1 LLQEFGT
8 CKSLTPTGIQLIG
21 MSLIKIPENKK
32 EGKKI
37 PEELSDI
44 PYELWST
51 SGNEVGLLKSAE
63 PVVNQTKERTPPLFN
78 NIQ

>member
-1 LLQEFGT
+1 
-8 CKSLTPTGIQLIG
+8 

-32 EGKKI
+32 EEKKI

-44 PYELWST
+44 PHELWST
-51 SGNEVGLLKSAE
+51 SGDEAGLLKSAE
-63 PVVNQTKERTPPLFN
+63 PVVIQTKGGTPPLFN